1 MPRHAGATFFN
12 EHTFKKVLI
21 SGGTVLFV
29 IMIGKNVVGLGAL
42 PDSQTATAA
51 LTLAAA
57 SGLGCVLADM
67 YVSPYISSTGY

>member
-1 MPRHAGATFFN
+1 MPRHSPNFFN
-12 EHTFKKVLI
+12 EQTFMKVLI

-29 IMIGKNVVGLGAL
+29 VMIGKNVIGLQAL

-67 YVSPYISSTGY
+67 YVSPYLATQGY